1 MMCLLVYDITD
12 DRARSKVADDCLDY
26 GMERI
31 QFSAFWGNLSRTY
44 QEELI
49 RKVKKR
55 LGKKP
60 GKIQLFPVCEKDV
73 RQRLEVIQSPPKD
86 AP

>member
-73 RQRLEVIQSPPKD
+73 RQRLEVIQGPPKETQ
-86 AP
+86 

>member
-73 RQRLEVIQSPPKD
+73 RQRLEVIQGPPKE

>member
-73 RQRLEVIQSPPKD
+73 RQRLEVIQSPPKE